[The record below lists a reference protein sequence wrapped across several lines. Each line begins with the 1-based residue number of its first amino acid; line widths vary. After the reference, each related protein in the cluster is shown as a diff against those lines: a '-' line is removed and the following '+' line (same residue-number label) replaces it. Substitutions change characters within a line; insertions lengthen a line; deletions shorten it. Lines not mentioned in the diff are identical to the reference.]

1 MRQLLVYLIPL
12 LVVIGPSNADA
23 ASYAEVK
30 AAALAGDYQAQRN
43 LAFGYTDLPY
53 AGQDKDPVQACAWRM
68 VIMVSGSA
76 DNTDAGNF
84 QMYCGE
90 LAPNDY
96 RAAMRGAGALLQKLA
111 HE

>member
-1 MRQLLVYLIPL
+1 
-12 LVVIGPSNADA
+12 
-23 ASYAEVK
+23 
-30 AAALAGDYQAQRN
+30 
-43 LAFGYTDLPY
+43 
-53 AGQDKDPVQACAWRM
+53 
-68 VIMVSGSA
+68 MVSGSA